1 MALLTIFSLE
11 LLLNLKGKR
20 RKRVL
25 AQVSQTA
32 AVCIDFGG
40 FIRDVRCEPTR
51 ELAGSF
57 LKCALP
63 EFPIQLQQIDLAFK
77 TYIKSLA

>member
-20 RKRVL
+20 RKRVFI
-25 AQVSQTA
+25 QVSQIA

-40 FIRDVRCEPTR
+40 
-51 ELAGSF
+51 
-57 LKCALP
+57 
-63 EFPIQLQQIDLAFK
+63 
-77 TYIKSLA
+77 SLEMY